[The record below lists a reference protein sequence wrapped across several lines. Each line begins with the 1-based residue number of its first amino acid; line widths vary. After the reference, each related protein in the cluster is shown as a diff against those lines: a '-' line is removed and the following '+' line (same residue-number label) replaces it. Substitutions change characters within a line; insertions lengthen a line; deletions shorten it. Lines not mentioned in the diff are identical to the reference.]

1 MVCLL
6 AFNAYLGLLQCLLF
20 DLLKGLFGG
29 KSLIASVAMSSLIK
43 GRMRVYMNVGT
54 YISVCVHK
62 HAHAHAQL
70 VYFDVFRRR
79 RRISFFFYGAP

>member
-6 AFNAYLGLLQCLLF
+6 AFMHTWVSYSAYCF

-54 YISVCVHK
+54 YIFVCAHK
-62 HAHAHAQL
+62 HAHARTHAD
-70 VYFDVFRRR
+70 Y
-79 RRISFFFYGAP
+79 APSHSGLYECASVA

>member
-1 MVCLL
+1 MHTWVCYS
-6 AFNAYLGLLQCLLF
+6 AYCF

-54 YISVCVHK
+54 YISVCAHK
-62 HAHAHAQL
+62 HAHAHTHADYAPSHL
-70 VYFDVFRRR
+70 GTC
-79 RRISFFFYGAP
+79 ISCIGVQGNLSIKDTV